1 MKPVPACRATPIF
14 AVMTADLMEQIRHYC
29 AYQERCHSEVRKKLY
44 DLSFSGADMEEVM
57 GTLIEEDF
65 LNEERFARSY
75 CRGKFRLKHWGRQ
88 KIINH
93 LRQKQVSEYCIHKGL
108 EEIGEEDYERV
119 FQDLFQKKWRSLSTE
134 KNHWIKKKKTR
145 DYLLAK
151 GFEPELIYEQ
161 FKKN

>member
-1 MKPVPACRATPIF
+1 
-14 AVMTADLMEQIRHYC
+14 MTADLMEQIRHYC

-44 DLSFSGADMEEVM
+44 ELSFSGGDLEEVI

-75 CRGKFRLKHWGRQ
+75 CRGKFGLKHWGKR
-88 KIINH
+88 KILNH
-93 LRQKQVSEYCIHKGL
+93 LKQKQVSEYCIRKGL
-108 EEIGEEDYERV
+108 EEIEEDKYEHV
-119 FQDLFQKKWRSLSTE
+119 FLELFQKKWDSLSGE

-151 GFEPELIYEQ
+151 GFESELIYEQ
-161 FKKN
+161 FKKC

>member
-1 MKPVPACRATPIF
+1 
-14 AVMTADLMEQIRHYC
+14 MTADFMEQIRHYC

-44 DLSFSGADMEEVM
+44 DLAFSGTDLEEVI
-57 GTLIEEDF
+57 GTLIEEGF

-75 CRGKFRLKHWGRQ
+75 CRGKFGLKHWGKR
-88 KIINH
+88 KIVNH
-93 LRQKQVSEYCIHKGL
+93 LRQKQVSEYCIRKGL
-108 EEIGEEDYERV
+108 EEIDDDDYGRV
-119 FQDLFQKKWRSLSTE
+119 FQELFQKKWISLSVE

-161 FKKN
+161 FKKNG

>member
-1 MKPVPACRATPIF
+1 MR
-14 AVMTADLMEQIRHYC
+14 ADLMEQIRYYC

-44 DLSFSGADMEEVM
+44 DLSFSGGELEEVI

-75 CRGKFRLKHWGRQ
+75 CRGKFGLKHWGKR
-88 KIINH
+88 KILNH
-93 LRQKQVSEYCIHKGL
+93 LKQKQVSEYCIRKGL
-108 EEIGEEDYERV
+108 EEIDEIEYERI
-119 FQDLFQKKWRSLSTE
+119 FLELFQKKWSSLSGE

-151 GFEPELIYEQ
+151 GFEAELIYEQ
-161 FKKN
+161 FKKC